1 MIYEEHL
8 PKRQYVLCPN
18 HTSALD
24 IASIPL
30 INETFTFVGK
40 NDIAKIPLFG
50 YMFKKLHISVDRGS
64 LRSQY
69 QTIESSKA
77 AIQKGKSIL
86 IFPEGGIHNPNP
98 PELSKFKDGPFRIA
112 IETGAPIVPITIPFN
127 WIILPDENISQFK
140 RKRAEIRIIVHKPI
154 KTKGL
159 TLNDLEMLKMK
170 TFDCIREELNKQMDE
185 NRRSIIG

>member
-127 WIILPDENISQFK
+127 WIILPDEKILLFK
-140 RKRAEIRIIVHKPI
+140 RKGAEIRIIVHKPI
-154 KTKGL
+154 PTKGL
-159 TLNDLEMLKMK
+159 SLENLEDLKMR
-170 TFDCIREELNKQMDE
+170 TFDCIESELEKQANE
-185 NRRSIIG
+185 YR